1 MTHATS
7 YEPIVG
13 ERHRHRGVEHAHP
26 HRGPHTHEH
35 AHGSHDHGHSHGL
48 IDPSIQR
55 SREGVRAV
63 LLALLVLG
71 LAAVAQLVV
80 SSPRGRLRCSPT

>member
-1 MTHATS
+1 MSRTTS
-7 YEPIVG
+7 YEPIAG

-35 AHGSHDHGHSHGL
+35 AHGSRGHGHRHGL
-48 IDPSIQR
+48 VDPSIQR

-63 LLALLVLG
+63 LRC
-71 LAAVAQLVV
+71 
-80 SSPRGRLRCSPT
+80 SSPPPASPGTRRSTGS